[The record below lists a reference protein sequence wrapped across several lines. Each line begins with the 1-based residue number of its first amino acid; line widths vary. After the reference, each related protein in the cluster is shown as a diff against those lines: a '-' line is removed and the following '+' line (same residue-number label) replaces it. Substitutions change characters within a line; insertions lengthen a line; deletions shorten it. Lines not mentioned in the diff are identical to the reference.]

1 MSYGIEKERF
11 SRFFMIP
18 PPLPL
23 CNPNPSFF
31 EPCQKTLRP
40 IAVSVLPGLALGQ
53 KRVFSVGRGVLKK
66 RLFEISLRFHTPKGG
81 RNGEPVNRPRRTLAK
96 DISLNQ
102 VCS

>member
-53 KRVFSVGRGVLKK
+53 KSVFSGGRGVLKK
-66 RLFEISLRFHTPKGG
+66 KLFEISLSFHTP
-81 RNGEPVNRPRRTLAK
+81 NCCPDCEPVNRPVCTPANE
-96 DISLNQ
+96 ISFHR
-102 VCS
+102 